1 MFVHVHV
8 LQTSR
13 FAAIVVSFS
22 CEGIFDEGIERSATP
37 VAAEIK
43 SVGGSPLRQYNKV
56 AKSFHSCHDCTSEV
70 RHFFAKNFITNS
82 MVGQN
87 LISWRKH
94 PFDALPLPSLPIYI
108 FISIIIKHCSGRIV
122 KMF

>member
-1 MFVHVHV
+1 MFDVHV

-13 FAAIVVSFS
+13 FAPIIVSFS

-56 AKSFHSCHDCTSEV
+56 AKSFLPRLHVGSATLFRKKFYNGFNGWSE
-70 RHFFAKNFITNS
+70 
-82 MVGQN
+82 
-87 LISWRKH
+87 
-94 PFDALPLPSLPIYI
+94 FDILEKAS
-108 FISIIIKHCSGRIV
+108 F
-122 KMF
+122 

>member
-13 FAAIVVSFS
+13 FAPIVVSFS

-56 AKSFHSCHDCTSEV
+56 AKSFHSCHDCTIVGSATLFRKKFYNEFNGWSE
-70 RHFFAKNFITNS
+70 
-82 MVGQN
+82 
-87 LISWRKH
+87 
-94 PFDALPLPSLPIYI
+94 FDILEKAS
-108 FISIIIKHCSGRIV
+108 F
-122 KMF
+122 

>member
-1 MFVHVHV
+1 MFDVHV

-87 LISWRKH
+87 SISWRK
-94 PFDALPLPSLPIYI
+94 L
-108 FISIIIKHCSGRIV
+108 
-122 KMF
+122 

>member
-13 FAAIVVSFS
+13 FAPIVVSFS

-56 AKSFHSCHDCTSEV
+56 AKSFHSCHVGSATLFRKKFYNEFNGWSE
-70 RHFFAKNFITNS
+70 
-82 MVGQN
+82 
-87 LISWRKH
+87 
-94 PFDALPLPSLPIYI
+94 FDILEKAS
-108 FISIIIKHCSGRIV
+108 F
-122 KMF
+122 